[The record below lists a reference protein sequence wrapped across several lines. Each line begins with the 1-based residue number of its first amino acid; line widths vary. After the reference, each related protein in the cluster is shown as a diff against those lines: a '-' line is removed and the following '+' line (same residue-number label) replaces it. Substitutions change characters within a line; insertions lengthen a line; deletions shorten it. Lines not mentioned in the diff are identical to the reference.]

1 MDIIDQIIHLQIEKL
16 LILIVIVEQMRLVKN
31 LNVDFSLFDAQIII
45 LEQQLERNSKQI
57 EQFVQ
62 MVIIDYLDQ
71 IQRKYDQEDFIEFL
85 EQHKK

>member
-1 MDIIDQIIHLQIEKL
+1 MDIIDQIILLQIEKL

-31 LNVDFSLFDAQIII
+31 LNVDYSLLDAQIII

-71 IQRKYDQEDFIEFL
+71 IQRKYDQEDFIEFQ

>member
-1 MDIIDQIIHLQIEKL
+1 MDIIDQIILLQIEKL

-31 LNVDFSLFDAQIII
+31 LNVDYSLLDAQIII